1 MNSPAAMSTS
11 AVRLPSGSTSL
22 RSLLDA
28 LPAASREKYWDALC
42 RFLRFELDRPS
53 FEEAAQAA
61 LGPLVPRHNELI
73 REILRGSLAA
83 PAAELEAAR
92 VEAAAAAKTD
102 DDAPS
107 AAMLLDE
114 PPLAR
119 EATLRDAAPQPV
131 AAAPAAPKI
140 SLKIRRDESGGLTSA
155 MVAPPLT
162 VDPLEE
168 AQLNALHERL
178 QKIAREHDVP
188 HVQPEATSF
197 MYRALRAHVHRLLA
211 ASSLGAHG
219 APRTAAEPADL
230 RTQQLGAAVRQ
241 PVVATWMLPPCRRL
255 GSVPNTLL

>member
-92 VEAAAAAKTD
+92 AEAAAAANRRRRAVGR
-102 DDAPS
+102 DAPRR
-107 AAMLLDE
+107 AA
-114 PPLAR
+114 AR
-119 EATLRDAAPQPV
+119 AATLRDAAPQPV

-140 SLKIRRDESGGLTSA
+140 SLKIRRDEAAGSRRRWSRRHA
-155 MVAPPLT
+155 
-162 VDPLEE
+162 VDPPEE

-178 QKIAREHDVP
+178 QKIAREHVP
-188 HVQPEATSF
+188 TCSPRRPRSCTARRARTST
-197 MYRALRAHVHRLLA
+197 
-211 ASSLGAHG
+211 ASSPRARS
-219 APRTAAEPADL
+219 ARTARRGPPPSPPIAHAAA
-230 RTQQLGAAVRQ
+230 RAAVRQ
-241 PVVATWMLPPCRRL
+241 PVVATWMPPPCRRP
-255 GSVPNTLL
+255 GSVRTPSSRANA